1 MNDHQMESKT
11 VRNRFID
18 IAKALGILLIVWG
31 HSGGWGPL
39 GNAMYVINTFHV
51 PLFFFLSAL
60 FMTTAL
66 SFAEFSKKRAIRLLK
81 PYLIFGLIASFVYY
95 LVTDNDIIKIGGG
108 IPWQFVRFGLGMRGE
123 GYIFSGAL
131 WFLPSLFASLIL
143 CYTALKYFSRHL
155 VLFSVIM
162 MSASILTSYF
172 KIILPFNIDISFFM
186 VPIMLAAYKYKTE
199 ILSHNYNW
207 KIAALCLTAII
218 AYVGMLYFTGISS
231 INFYGNTLGFVPL
244 SIVTACCGIY
254 IILWISQCL
263 ERWLKGRPKAIL
275 YWIGENTIVFL
286 VIHQTL
292 IIHPLNM
299 WNAILQYPILS
310 GCIRF
315 SIILVICTISALV
328 INRYLPKLIK

>member
-1 MNDHQMESKT
+1 MESKT

-39 GNAMYVINTFHV
+39 GKAMYIINTFHV

-60 FMTTAL
+60 FLTTAL
-66 SFAEFSKKRAIRLLK
+66 PLAEFSKKRAIRLLK
-81 PYLIFGLIASFVYY
+81 PSFVYY
-95 LVTDNDIIKIGGG
+95 LVTNDDIIKSEGG
-108 IPWQFVRFGLGMRGE
+108 ITWQFIRFGLGMRE
-123 GYIFSGAL
+123 ESYIFPGAL

-162 MSASILTSYF
+162 MSGSILTSYF
-172 KIILPFNIDISFFM
+172 KIILPFNMDISFFM
-186 VPIMLAAYKYKTE
+186 VPIMLAAYKYKAE

-207 KIAALCLTAII
+207 KVSGLCLTAII
-218 AYVGMLYFTGISS
+218 AYIGMLYFTGISS
-231 INFYGNTLGFVPL
+231 INFYGNTLGFVP
-244 SIVTACCGIY
+244 

-263 ERWLKGRPKAIL
+263 ERWLKDRPKAVL

-299 WNAILQYPILS
+299 WNAILQYPVLS

-315 SIILVICTISALV
+315 SIVLVICALSALT